1 MATLYKRP
9 FRDEIAGIN
18 MGNTRMN
25 DILMDILNGAQS
37 GDPQAILIAGLSA
50 ALLCILL
57 LMLVIAL
64 IGRKEN
70 KSPAERPGAASKTRM
85 ETDPDMAVPASM
97 AAADSLAV
105 EESGNPEQTDDFL
118 IFKRGERQNAQ
129 RKKQMLPS
137 AEGLSIEDN
146 LQLIEREMIKL
157 RDMFKQGHV
166 SRDVYVD
173 ETRNLYHQA
182 KAIAALK

>member
-1 MATLYKRP
+1 MATLYKQP

-25 DILMDILNGAQS
+25 DIMMDVLNGAQS
-37 GDPQAILIAGLSA
+37 GDPQAILIAGLSV

-64 IGRKEN
+64 IGRKET
-70 KSPAERPGAASKTRM
+70 KSPAERPDAASETRM

-105 EESGNPEQTDDFL
+105 EESDDPEQTDDFYD
-118 IFKRGERQNAQ
+118 IQTRRAPEYTTQ
-129 RKKQMLPS
+129 
-137 AEGLSIEDN
+137 
-146 LQLIEREMIKL
+146 
-157 RDMFKQGHV
+157 
-166 SRDVYVD
+166 
-173 ETRNLYHQA
+173 ETDAA
-182 KAIAALK
+182 KCRRPVH